1 MKRQLRRRNLIW
13 DILQTGS
20 SHHHSHLNL
29 LLPLLRHLF
38 LSPPSLSL
46 STNLKPI
53 WSQVRGRF
61 SQPSVSS
68 PVWVSASC
76 APLLWKLQMS
86 TSIIHIHPT
95 KQSSWQW
102 RNFSMVKTRMEQPF
116 YDLSGNDITGR
127 SHQKQ
132 FSIRKT
138 KQYWCLFCLLR
149 ALSPNIIK
157 WMNIF
162 VRVHLIFF
170 SNFILRV
177 IWSVA
182 NSKRIR
188 ETWFSNLFT
197 GKTFHPF
204 CG

>member
-1 MKRQLRRRNLIW
+1 
-13 DILQTGS
+13 
-20 SHHHSHLNL
+20 
-29 LLPLLRHLF
+29 
-38 LSPPSLSL
+38 
-46 STNLKPI
+46 
-53 WSQVRGRF
+53 
-61 SQPSVSS
+61 
-68 PVWVSASC
+68 
-76 APLLWKLQMS
+76 MS

-188 ETWFSNLFT
+188 ETWFFKFIYRKDFSPILWLKLFLRT
-197 GKTFHPF
+197 DVWKVFTQTRTVWYEILKIQFYCQLLRKGCKKRGK
-204 CG
+204 